1 MSASDKTEK
10 ATPKRRDEARKKGQV
25 ARSTELNG
33 AVVLFASLMAL
44 AAAGPGMVHQLEDS
58 LRQTLLLTAHPEKA
72 FGAGLGTVMRENGMV
87 VARAVAPVALVA
99 MAAGILANVAQV
111 RFKLTPGALRPDPK
125 RLNPVQ
131 GAKSIFGQHALFEGA
146 KTIVKLVLIGGVA
159 AAALLPSLPEMAA
172 LVGLPP
178 EDLLGR
184 AGHTVLGIARR
195 AAIAYL
201 LISIADVLWQRRRF
215 EKGLRMHKEEVK
227 REAKEQ
233 TVSPEVRG
241 AIRRRQMQASR
252 ARMMDA
258 VPTADVIVT
267 NPTHFSVALRYD
279 GSMQAPEVVAKGQD
293 LIALQI
299 RRIAREH
306 DVPIVPDPPLARSLH
321 AGVEIGQQV
330 PEELYA
336 AVAQVLAFVYST
348 ARRSAV

>member
-1 MSASDKTEK
+1 VSASDKTEK

-25 ARSTELNG
+25 SRSTELNG

-44 AAAGPGMVHQLEDS
+44 AVVGPNMVHQLQDS
-58 LRQTLLLTAHPEKA
+58 LRHTLALTAHSDKA
-72 FGAGLGTVMRENGMV
+72 LGAGLGTVLRENAMV
-87 VARAVAPVALVA
+87 VVRSVAPVAGVA
-99 MAAGILANVAQV
+99 MAAGILINVAQV
-111 RFKLTPGALRPDPK
+111 RLKLTPAALRPDPK
-125 RLNPVQ
+125 RLNPLQ
-131 GAKSIFGQHALFEGA
+131 GAKNIFGQQALFEGG

-178 EDLLGR
+178 DELLAR
-184 AGHTVLGIARR
+184 AGRTVLAIAKR

-201 LISIADVLWQRRRF
+201 LIAIADVVWQRRRF
-215 EKGLRMHKEEVK
+215 EKQLRMDKEEVK

-252 ARMMDA
+252 ARMMAA
-258 VPTADVIVT
+258 VPTADVVVT

-330 PEELYA
+330 PEGLYA